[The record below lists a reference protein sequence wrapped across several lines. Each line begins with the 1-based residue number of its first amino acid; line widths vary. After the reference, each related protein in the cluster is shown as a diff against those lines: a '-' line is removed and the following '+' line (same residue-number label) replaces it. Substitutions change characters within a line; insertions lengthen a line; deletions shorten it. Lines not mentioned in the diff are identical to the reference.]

1 MSLRSV
7 SAVAAALM
15 LCLCAV
21 GRLAADERAAAPIHA
36 DLRQFLADANAEG
49 KILLV
54 DFSGDWCPWCVKLDR
69 TIADA
74 DVAALIGKKFH
85 YVKLD
90 VGNFDKHVDCLK
102 QYNIHG
108 IPYLIAFDASGGV
121 LKTLSGY
128 SAPPAFL
135 ATLQQIS
142 VPKGKVIRDAA
153 EYNAYMAAL
162 NTADASQKAAA
173 MEAFVERYPGS
184 IMKID
189 ALEQAMAAWQ
199 QAKSTA
205 KVADVAGRI
214 LQTNPDHVRAL
225 AVVATI
231 KRGSGDPKAV
241 IEAGDLALRGLKLLA
256 DWPRPEGMSD
266 EDFAPLRDQIAGIF
280 NGAAGFEALQ
290 LKKYAEA
297 REYYLKSLAVDPAD
311 MQDTYQL
318 SIAELQM
325 EPLDATGFWYAAK
338 AIALSQGKA
347 ATQQS
352 ISKYAKAM
360 YRKYHGGEDG
370 WDALIGVAVQQSA
383 PSSDFAQSIKRAPT
397 PAEIA
402 VQAVRENDPGTLS
415 FSDWEYVLS
424 YRDASPDNQQAAL
437 KVWQAIQDRQ
447 KGGVKLSM
455 PVKVIS
461 SANDTIKVAITDE
474 NRRTGTS
481 DLVVMLATPTSSPP
495 AVGSQITIIGVI
507 ADYTPQPFMFTMKQ
521 GEIREAQNK

>member
-1 MSLRSV
+1 MV
-7 SAVAAALM
+7 
-15 LCLCAV
+15 CLCFAGRV
-21 GRLAADERAAAPIHA
+21 GADERAATPIHA

-69 TIADA
+69 TIADT
-74 DVAALIGKKFH
+74 DVQALIKERFH

-90 VGNFDKHVDCLK
+90 VGNFDKHVECLK

-108 IPYLIAFDASGGV
+108 IPYLIAFDSSGGV

-128 SAPPAFL
+128 SAPAAFL
-135 ATLQQIS
+135 ATLQKIT

-153 EYNAYMAAL
+153 EYNAYIAAL

-184 IMKID
+184 IVKID
-189 ALEQAMAAWQ
+189 ALEQAMSAWQ
-199 QAKSTA
+199 QAGSTA

-225 AVVATI
+225 AIVAAI
-231 KRGSGDPKAV
+231 KRASGDPKA
-241 IEAGDLALRGLKLLA
+241 IAEAGEVATRGLKLLA
-256 DWPRPEGMSD
+256 DWAKPDGLTD
-266 EDFAPLRDQIAGIF
+266 EEFASLRDKVSAIF

-297 REYYLKSLAVDPAD
+297 RDYYVKSLAVDSAN
-311 MQDTYQL
+311 MQDNYQL
-318 SIAELQM
+318 SVAQLQM

-338 AIALSQGKA
+338 AIALAQGNA
-347 ATQQS
+347 ATQQG

-360 YRKYHGGEDG
+360 YRKYHGSEDG
-370 WDALIGVAVQQSA
+370 WDALIGVAVQQNA

-424 YRDASPDNQQAAL
+424 YRDASPDNQQAAQ
-437 KVWQAIQDRQ
+437 KVWQTIQDKQ
-447 KGGVKLSM
+447 KGGTVKLSM
-455 PVKVIS
+455 PVKVIA
-461 SANDTIKVAITDE
+461 SAGDTIKVAITDE
-474 NRRTGTS
+474 NRRTGTA
-481 DLVVMLATPTSSPP
+481 DLTVMLATPTSSPP
-495 AVGSQITIIGVI
+495 AVGSQITVIGVM
-507 ADYTPQPFMFTMKQ
+507 ADYTANPFMFTMKQ
-521 GEIREAQNK
+521 AEFHQVDKN